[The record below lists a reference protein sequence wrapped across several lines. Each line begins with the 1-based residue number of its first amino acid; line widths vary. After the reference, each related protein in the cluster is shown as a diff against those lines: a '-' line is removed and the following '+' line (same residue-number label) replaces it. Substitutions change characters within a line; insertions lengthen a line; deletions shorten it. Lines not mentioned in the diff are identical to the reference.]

1 MTKSEQAMALVFAAE
16 QQDYILTPSQTE
28 KLCDVIS
35 DLVDD
40 LEYANSRINRLV
52 QTVQESRGYR

>member
-52 QTVQESRGYR
+52 QTVQEGRGYL